1 MHNSFTTLIRTRKLI
16 TRSGLILSLFVFLT
30 IAQRI
35 TAQGSP
41 GSAIAPTEIRID
53 AGSVLHTMAGGA
65 GASWHAMGPEAYW
78 YKNLTGKDNRNT
90 RGSGW
95 GGNPPLDYADA
106 WNDLRTHARWLGLN
120 FIRVEIDMRM
130 YEPERGKFDWQNDQM
145 QTLYRILDFCQENN
159 IDVFLTQMWADVDW
173 NTYEGMNRLQSAP
186 RSVDDF
192 AQGLATLT
200 EYLVKTKH
208 NSVIRWLC
216 IVNEPGGP
224 WDWWQATGNK
234 PVSLMPAL
242 HAVRAELD
250 KRGIAVGLSGP
261 DWSAMSHDTPDF
273 DFNDNVVAALDAH
286 NYSYSPNATLQR
298 LWVEKAHSKG
308 IPFFQSEFGTYTGG
322 DPFGDR
328 TAASPKSY
336 PNQLVNA
343 EKVIKGMNSGV
354 DGFNRWSFTNR
365 GDLDGQWQLVRTF
378 DADRWD
384 YYKRVTPEPVPYFTY
399 GILTRFMA
407 KHSAVLETSNPN
419 AELDAATIQSPKG
432 NLTVYVLNT
441 SEGAQSIKLNFSHL
455 KSHQTLYK
463 YQVSESA
470 VNDPHFEMNPIKEF
484 EVTSADSTVS
494 DKVPGFSITVYST
507 YKLINSDPGII
518 AE

>member
-173 NTYEGMNRLQSAP
+173 NTYEGMNRLQ
-186 RSVDDF
+186 
-192 AQGLATLT
+192 
-200 EYLVKTKH
+200 
-208 NSVIRWLC
+208 
-216 IVNEPGGP
+216 
-224 WDWWQATGNK
+224 
-234 PVSLMPAL
+234 PVSWTTAGRPA
-242 HAVRAELD
+242 AR
-250 KRGIAVGLSGP
+250 
-261 DWSAMSHDTPDF
+261 
-273 DFNDNVVAALDAH
+273 
-286 NYSYSPNATLQR
+286 
-298 LWVEKAHSKG
+298 
-308 IPFFQSEFGTYTGG
+308 
-322 DPFGDR
+322 
-328 TAASPKSY
+328 
-336 PNQLVNA
+336 
-343 EKVIKGMNSGV
+343 
-354 DGFNRWSFTNR
+354 
-365 GDLDGQWQLVRTF
+365 
-378 DADRWD
+378 
-384 YYKRVTPEPVPYFTY
+384 
-399 GILTRFMA
+399 
-407 KHSAVLETSNPN
+407 
-419 AELDAATIQSPKG
+419 
-432 NLTVYVLNT
+432 
-441 SEGAQSIKLNFSHL
+441 
-455 KSHQTLYK
+455 
-463 YQVSESA
+463 
-470 VNDPHFEMNPIKEF
+470 
-484 EVTSADSTVS
+484 
-494 DKVPGFSITVYST
+494 
-507 YKLINSDPGII
+507 
-518 AE
+518 